1 VSVVRGWWVG
11 CTDVYVG
18 RLVNVWVDVSVNGR
32 CLVKYMVRCV
42 GRWLVFGGC
51 TNGYLGI
58 CVVFGWM
65 YGWMCC

>member
-1 VSVVRGWWVG
+1 
-11 CTDVYVG
+11 
-18 RLVNVWVDVSVNGR
+18 VDVSVNGR